1 MATQKQP
8 ERNGEIMS
16 LSQIISPSASL
27 RGEQETYK
35 AEIIYLDMNLH
46 ARVQHAGATH
56 GSCSE
61 HSLERPQLAS
71 HELVVEARHEKVTIY
86 QVNIV

>member
-1 MATQKQP
+1 
-8 ERNGEIMS
+8 
-16 LSQIISPSASL
+16 
-27 RGEQETYK
+27 
-35 AEIIYLDMNLH
+35 MNLH